1 MSTPGYWRNFQT
13 ENRRAT
19 LNDYGVINK
28 VWYLFPQGGGPRGS
42 FLTFTDLAPNLRS
55 RDLIYLSGVLREQAT
70 APQDIFDVTIVGAAN
85 RPRQATD
92 GGVPTGGGA
101 SWLSPT
107 SPVAATPLLTL
118 REQGWV
124 IQNIQFAPV
133 AASACIRLAR
143 AETAALMDASHT
155 IITGCYFVGGG
166 ATGIGI
172 EDVGGC
178 GFVVIDGCRFQ
189 AIADTAVKGIS
200 TGIAVPQGWEITD
213 CQFRENLNDI
223 KMSLNHSL
231 IEMNRF
237 YSAGSGSTN
246 KVISTVALS
255 GQGNNNHVIL
265 NQFKNIASEIQISN
279 GYSGG
284 STDTWNN
291 YAEGT
296 AALIVTSPPGA

>member
-1 MSTPGYWRNFQT
+1 MTQYGYWRT
-13 ENRRAT
+13 LREENRRAI

-28 VWYLFPQGGGPRGS
+28 VWYLFPQGGGPRDS
-42 FLTFTDLAPNLRS
+42 FTTFTDLAPNLQS

-70 APQDIFDVTIVGAAN
+70 APQDVFDVTIVGAAN

-92 GGVPTGGGA
+92 AGVPTGGGA
-101 SWLSPT
+101 SWLPPS
-107 SPVAATPLLTL
+107 SGAVAATPLLIL

-124 IQNIQFAPV
+124 IENIMFSPHTS
-133 AASACIRLAR
+133 SACIRLSR
-143 AETAALMDASHT
+143 AETAALMDGSHA
-155 IITGCYFVGGG
+155 IIRGCYFVGGT
-166 ATGIGI
+166 TGIGI

-178 GFVVIDGCRFQ
+178 SRVQIDDCRFELLT
-189 AIADTAVKGIS
+189 DTAIKGIS
-200 TGIAVPQGWEITD
+200 TGIAVPLGWEILRSK
-213 CQFRENLNDI
+213 FIENTNDI
-223 KMSLNHSL
+223 KMSVTNGL
-231 IEMNRF
+231 IEKNRF
-237 YSAGSGSTN
+237 YTAGSGSTN
-246 KVISTVALS
+246 KVVSTVALS

-296 AALIVTSPPGA
+296 AALTVTSPPGA